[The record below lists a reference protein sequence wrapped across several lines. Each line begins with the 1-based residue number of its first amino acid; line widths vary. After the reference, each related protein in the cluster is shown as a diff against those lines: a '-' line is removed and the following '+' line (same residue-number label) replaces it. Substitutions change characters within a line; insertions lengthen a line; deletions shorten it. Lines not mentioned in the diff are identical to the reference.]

1 MAIARALVT
10 DPELILADEPTGN
23 LDQESTDEIM
33 DLLGELHK
41 SGRTIIL
48 ITHDMNL
55 AARCTSVLRI
65 DGGRLVQEQAA

>member
-1 MAIARALVT
+1 
-10 DPELILADEPTGN
+10 
-23 LDQESTDEIM
+23 M